1 MHVVSGAIGR
11 AFVAAS
17 IVAARAAVAQ
27 QIPPSIE
34 FRVPK
39 PPTVA
44 VSDSAIRA

>member
-1 MHVVSGAIGR
+1 MRVLFGR

-34 FRVPK
+34 LRVPK
-39 PPTVA
+39 PPTMA
-44 VSDSAIRA
+44 VSDSAMRA